1 MNIGADVNNNSSH
14 LQLIDNMAAIPD
26 NQSLLIE
33 DRFQWQQVADY
44 LAAQAFEAEDI
55 DRIERLAIASPYA
68 LQQLRRVPE
77 QIDNLLQLDHF
88 ALESDLADVAT
99 PEKIDIDLLKQQ
111 LRHYRHRKLVE
122 IIYLDVVA
130 QNPLEKT
137 LHHLSDLAEQLI
149 QVALAACNRQL
160 SGKHGQPQDANGD
173 AMQLNIIAMG
183 KLGGRELNFSSD
195 IDLICCFESDGELAG
210 FGQLSYQE
218 YFARLVRLFNQVL
231 SDSTADGFV
240 YRVDLRLR
248 PWGDSGP
255 VVLNHSALE
264 HYYQLHGR
272 EWEQYAMV
280 KARVI
285 SGSETSRAHLVSLLK
300 PFVFRKYHD
309 YRVFEG
315 LATLKGKIDSQ
326 AKSKGMRVNIK
337 VGPGGIREIEFFV
350 QAFQIL
356 KGGRNHQL
364 QNPEILNCFDALLQ
378 HEIVDRETIGNL
390 RAAYCFLRQLEN
402 RIQMFDDQQ
411 THDLPTNIDQQRRIA
426 FSMDFADW
434 QTLTEQLQQHR
445 DRVNNYFNELF
456 KREQEATPELVID
469 DSFAETIDDD
479 REWDFIN
486 SSGIADAADIN
497 RLLNRFLRSKA
508 WSYMSARAKQR
519 FNNLLPRLLETIATE
534 TSPGMLFERFMR
546 LFSSIAGRSVYFELL
561 FQNAALLDR
570 LCSLFAR
577 SAWIADEVSQ
587 YPMLLENLIQP
598 GDQQRFDKSG
608 LQQRLQT
615 QLDNIEGDTEM
626 ELDSLRLFKREQTLV
641 IASAELAQEID
652 AIQVCRYLC
661 DLAEV
666 VLEAV
671 YRLSSKAL
679 QLQYGIP
686 QCTLDGNR
694 REARLAIIGYG
705 KLGGYEMHY
714 QSDLDIIFLHDSGG
728 EQQFTS
734 GEKCIENSIYFA
746 RLAQKII
753 SMTSVLTASGKLY
766 EIDSRL
772 RPEGSSGLLV
782 TSTQAYQR
790 YQLEKAWT
798 WEHQALIRARLV
810 AGSPALKT
818 EFKQIREQALRLQRD
833 PAQLRQDIV
842 DMRDRI
848 YRSKQPAEDE
858 RRDLKQSRGAMVDI
872 EFLVQYWVLAQANN
886 IGSECLYSDNISL
899 LNELFRLN
907 LITSSQSQLAEIY
920 TDYHRLLH
928 ESVLQNQS
936 SEVDAEIIETQLNHV
951 VNCWN
956 ECFGLES

>member
-1 MNIGADVNNNSSH
+1 
-14 LQLIDNMAAIPD
+14 MAPVSN
-26 NQSLLIE
+26 NQSLLSE
-33 DRFQWQQVADY
+33 NRFQWQPVADY
-44 LAAQAFEAEDI
+44 MASKDFVAADI
-55 DRIERLAIASPYA
+55 ERIERLAIASPYA
-68 LQQLRRVPE
+68 LQQLHRDPE
-77 QIDNLLQLDHF
+77 CIDELLQLDSF
-88 ALESDLADVAT
+88 ALKTDIVSVAPGEKVDLDM
-99 PEKIDIDLLKQQ
+99 LKRQ
-111 LRHYRHRKLVE
+111 LRLYRHRKLVE
-122 IIYLDVVA
+122 IIFLDVVA
-130 QNPLEKT
+130 ANPLENT
-137 LHHLSDLAEQLI
+137 LHHLSDLADQLI
-149 QVALAACNRQL
+149 QVAQATCNQL
-160 SGKHGQPQDANGD
+160 LSIKHGQPLDANGD
-173 AMQLNIIAMG
+173 PMQLNVIAMG

-195 IDLICCFESDGELAG
+195 IDLICCFENDGELSG

-218 YFARLVRLFNQVL
+218 YFSRLVKLLNQVL

-255 VVLNHSALE
+255 VVLSHSALE

-285 SGSETSRAHLVSLLK
+285 TGSNHSRAHLAALLK

-315 LATLKGKIDSQ
+315 LATLKSKIDSQ

-364 QNPEILNCFDALLQ
+364 QTTEIFSCFDALLQ
-378 HEIVDRETIGNL
+378 QGIVDSDTVNKL
-390 RAAYCFLRQLEN
+390 RAAYCYLRTLEN

-411 THDLPTNIDQQRRIA
+411 THDLPANADQQARIA
-426 FSMDFADW
+426 H
-434 QTLTEQLQQHR
+434 TLGFTTWDAVVDQLQQHR
-445 DRVNNYFNELF
+445 DQVSHFFNELF
-456 KREQEATPELVID
+456 KSDTQDAGAKPVID
-469 DSFAETIDDD
+469 DSFAETIEDD
-479 REWDFIN
+479 RQWEFIAA
-486 SSGIADAADIN
+486 SGVADAAEIN
-497 RLLNRFLRSKA
+497 QSLNRFLRSKG
-508 WSYMSARAKQR
+508 WNYMSTRARQR
-519 FNNLLPRLLETIATE
+519 FNNLLPRLLETIHDSA
-534 TSPGMLFERFMR
+534 SPAMLFERFMR

-561 FQNAALLDR
+561 FQNQALLEK

-587 YPMLLENLIQP
+587 YPMLLENLIHA
-598 GDQQRFDKSG
+598 GDEQRFDKSC
-608 LQQRLQT
+608 LRQRLQT
-615 QLDNIEGDTEM
+615 QLANIEGDTEL

-652 AIQVCRYLC
+652 AIQVCHYLC

-666 VLEAV
+666 VLDAV
-671 YRLSSKAL
+671 YQLASKAL
-679 QLQYGIP
+679 QQQYGIP
-686 QCTLDGNR
+686 QCTEDGKR

-714 QSDLDIIFLHDSGG
+714 QSDLDVIFLHDSSG
-728 EQQFTS
+728 EQQVTS
-734 GEKCIENSIYFA
+734 GEKCIDNSVYFA

-782 TSTQAYQR
+782 SSTQAYLR

-798 WEHQALIRARLV
+798 WEHQALVRARLV
-810 AGSPALKT
+810 AGSQTLLG
-818 EFKQIREQALRLQRD
+818 EFGRIREQVLRLERD
-833 PAQLRQDIV
+833 GVQLRRDIV
-842 DMRDRI
+842 EMRERI
-848 YRSKQPAEDE
+848 YSAKHPPEGE

-872 EFLVQYWVLAQANN
+872 EFLVQYWVLALANN
-886 IGSECLYSDNISL
+886 IGSDCLYSDNISL

-907 LITSSQSQLAEIY
+907 LITSSQSQLAGIY

-936 SEVDAEIIETQLNHV
+936 SEIDAELIDAQIKQV
-951 VNCWN
+951 INCWN
-956 ECFGLES
+956 ECFGLEN

>member
-1 MNIGADVNNNSSH
+1 
-14 LQLIDNMAAIPD
+14 MAALTD
-26 NQSLLIE
+26 HQSLLAE
-33 DRFQWQQVADY
+33 NRFQWQQIADY
-44 LAAQAFEAEDI
+44 LASKSFASGDV

-68 LQQLRRVPE
+68 LQQLLRTPE
-77 QIDNLLQLDHF
+77 LVDSLLQLEGF
-88 ALESDLADVAT
+88 ALEPDPADVTAD
-99 PEKIDIDLLKQQ
+99 EKIDIDLLKRQ
-111 LRHYRHRKLVE
+111 LRCYRHRKLVE

-130 QNPLEKT
+130 GNPLENT
-137 LHHLSDLAEQLI
+137 LHHLSDLADQLI
-149 QVALAACNRQL
+149 QVALTACNRQL

-195 IDLICCFESDGELAG
+195 IDLICCFENDGELAG
-210 FGQLSYQE
+210 IGQLSYQE
-218 YFARLVRLFNQVL
+218 YFARLVRLFSQVL

-248 PWGDSGP
+248 PWGESGP
-255 VVLNHSALE
+255 VALNHSALE

-285 SGSETSRAHLVSLLK
+285 SGSETSREHLVSLLR

-364 QNPEILNCFDALLQ
+364 QTTEIFDCFDALLR
-378 HEIVDRETIGNL
+378 HDVVDGDTVSKL

-411 THDLPTNIDQQRRIA
+411 THDLPANVEQQRRIA
-426 FSMDFADW
+426 FTMGFADW
-434 QTLTEQLQQHR
+434 TALFEQLQRHR
-445 DRVNNYFNELF
+445 DQVSHFFNELF
-456 KREQEATPELVID
+456 KREQETTPELVID
-469 DSFAETIDDD
+469 DSFAETIEDD
-479 REWDFIN
+479 REWEFIAN
-486 SSGIADAADIN
+486 SGIADAAEIN
-497 RLLNRFLRSKA
+497 QLLNRFLRSKA

-534 TSPGMLFERFMR
+534 ENPGMLFERFMR

-561 FQNAALLDR
+561 FQNTALLDR

-587 YPMLLENLIQP
+587 YPMLLENLIHP
-598 GDQQRFDKSG
+598 GDQQRFDKNV

-615 QLDNIEGDTEM
+615 QLDNIEGDTEL

-671 YRLSSKAL
+671 YRLASKAL
-679 QLQYGIP
+679 QQQYGIP

-694 REARLAIIGYG
+694 REANLAIIGYG

-714 QSDLDIIFLHDSGG
+714 QSDLDVIFLHDSSG
-728 EQQFTS
+728 EQQFTN
-734 GEKCIENSIYFA
+734 GEKCIENSVYFA

-782 TSTQAYQR
+782 SSTQAYLR

-798 WEHQALIRARLV
+798 WEHQALVRARLV
-810 AGSPALKT
+810 AGSQALQT
-818 EFKQIREQALRLQRD
+818 EFENIREQVLRLDRD
-833 PAQLRQDIV
+833 AARLRQDIV
-842 DMRDRI
+842 EMRDRI
-848 YRSKQPAEDE
+848 YRSKQPPEGE

-872 EFLVQYWVLAQANN
+872 EFLVQYWVLTQANN
-886 IGSECLYSDNISL
+886 IGSDCLYSDNISL

-928 ESVLQNQS
+928 ESVLQNRS
-936 SEVDAEIIETQLNHV
+936 SEVDAETIAAQVNQV

-956 ECFGLES
+956 ESFSLEN

>member
-1 MNIGADVNNNSSH
+1 MTSAR
-14 LQLIDNMAAIPD
+14 D
-26 NQSLLIE
+26 NQALLVE
-33 DRFQWQQVADY
+33 NRFQWQQVETY
-44 LAAQAFEAEDI
+44 LVENSFSLDDI
-55 DRIERLAIASPYA
+55 GRIENLAIASPYA
-68 LQQLRRVPE
+68 LAQMVRDNSLIPDLLRLDSFTLSA
-77 QIDNLLQLDHF
+77 QI
-88 ALESDLADVAT
+88 ADLGAAD
-99 PEKIDIDLLKQQ
+99 KIDLDSLKRDMR
-111 LRHYRHRKLVE
+111 LYRHRKLVE

-130 QNPLEKT
+130 NNALRNT
-137 LHHLSDLAEQLI
+137 LHHLSDLADQLI
-149 QVALAACNRQL
+149 GIALDACNRL
-160 SGKHGQPQDANGD
+160 LAAKHGQPQDADGNP
-173 AMQLNIIAMG
+173 MQLNLIAMG

-195 IDLICCFESDGELAG
+195 IDLICCYESEGELTG
-210 FGQLSYQE
+210 YGKLSYQE
-218 YFARLVRLFNQVL
+218 YFARLVRLFSQVL
-231 SDSTADGFV
+231 SENTAEGFV

-285 SGSETSRAHLVSLLK
+285 SGSDSSRRHLAALLK
-300 PFVFRKYHD
+300 PFVYRKYHD
-309 YRVFEG
+309 YRVFDG
-315 LATLKGKIDSQ
+315 LATLKGKIDNQ
-326 AKSKGMRVNIK
+326 ARSRGMRVNIK

-364 QNPEILNCFDALLQ
+364 QKTEILQCFETLLQ
-378 HEIVDRETIGNL
+378 HDVVDADTVNQLRE
-390 RAAYCFLRQLEN
+390 AYCFLRMLEN
-402 RIQMFDDQQ
+402 RIQMFEDQQ
-411 THDLPTNIDQQRRIA
+411 THDLPNGSDQQQRIA
-426 FSMDFADW
+426 HGMGFSEW
-434 QTLTEQLQQHR
+434 QALLEQLQQHR
-445 DRVNNYFNELF
+445 DRVNQQFRDLF
-456 KREQEATPELVID
+456 RQQTENRAEAIID
-469 DSFAETIDDD
+469 DSFDATIDDD
-479 REWDFIN
+479 RRWDFIEA
-486 SSGIADAADIN
+486 SGIADTGQIN
-497 RLLNRFLRSKA
+497 QLLNRFLRSKA
-508 WSYMSARAKQR
+508 WTYMSARARQR
-519 FNNLLPRLLETIATE
+519 FNNLLPRLLEALKDADG
-534 TSPGMLFERFMR
+534 PALLFERFMR

-561 FQNAALLDR
+561 FQNPMLLDK
-570 LCSLFAR
+570 LCSLFSR

-598 GDQQRFDKSG
+598 GDPERFDKNS
-608 LQQRLQT
+608 LQRRLQS
-615 QLDNIEGDTEM
+615 QLENIEGDTEL

-652 AIQVCRYLC
+652 AVEVSRYLC
-661 DLAEV
+661 ELAEV

-671 YRLSSKAL
+671 YRLARGAL
-679 QLQYGIP
+679 QHQHGKPQYS
-686 QCTLDGNR
+686 LDGER
-694 REARLAIIGYG
+694 RDAHLAIIGYG

-714 QSDLDIIFLHDSGG
+714 QSDLDLIFLHDSRG

-734 GEKCIENSIYFA
+734 GEKCIENSVYFA

-782 TSTQAYQR
+782 SSTQAYLR

-798 WEHQALIRARLV
+798 WEHQALVRARLV
-810 AGSPALKT
+810 AGSKSLES
-818 EFKQIREQALRLQRD
+818 EFEKIRRQVLQLERD
-833 PAQLRQDIV
+833 PGQLRQDIV
-842 DMRDRI
+842 EMRERI
-848 YRSKQPAEDE
+848 YRSKRPPENE
-858 RRDLKQSRGAMVDI
+858 RRDLKQSRGGMVDI
-872 EFLVQYWVLAQANN
+872 EFLVQYWVLAQANS
-886 IGSECLYSDNISL
+886 IGSDRLYSDNIRL

-936 SEVDAEIIETQLNHV
+936 SEVDAEIIETQVNHV

-956 ECFGLES
+956 ECFGLEN